1 VSKFSFNSKLSKS
14 VIGVD
19 ISSTSVKLI
28 QLSVKEGK
36 YLVEAYGVLPLA
48 ENDVVD
54 KTVIDSEHVA
64 EVLEGVFNLAN
75 PNIKQVALAVP
86 AGVAITKK
94 IVMDADMADDE
105 REVQIRLEA
114 EQYIPY
120 PLDEVSLDFQVLNV
134 NEKNAEKVD
143 VLLVATRTENVE
155 QRVEIAELAGLKPQ
169 IMDIESYA
177 LERSYALLSGSL
189 PMGVNVV
196 AVLDIGHSQT
206 TLIVLDRG
214 RVIYSREQS
223 FGGKQL
229 TLDVQQRYGLS
240 FAEAGFAKKVRN
252 LPDDFEPEVLYPFM
266 EAIAQQAERS
276 LQLFFSTSQYSSI
289 DHLLLAGGS
298 ANISEFAK
306 VLQDVLGYRVTIAN
320 PFLRMAYA
328 PQVDVRKLEND
339 APSLLVAS
347 GLALR
352 SFD

>member
-1 VSKFSFNSKLSKS
+1 M
-14 VIGVD
+14 GVD

-28 QLSVKEGK
+28 QLSVKNSK
-36 YLVEAYGVLPLA
+36 YQVEAYGVLPLA

-54 KTVIDSEHVA
+54 KTIMDSEHVA
-64 EVLEGVFNLAN
+64 EVLERVYNLAN

-86 AGVAITKK
+86 AVAAITK
-94 IVMDADMADDE
+94 IIQMDAEMGDDE
-105 REVQIRLEA
+105 REVQIRLDA

-120 PLDEVSLDFQVLNV
+120 PLDEVSLDFEVLSF
-134 NEKNAEKVD
+134 NEKNPAKVD
-143 VLLVATRTENVE
+143 VLLVATRTENVDK
-155 QRVEIAELAGLKPQ
+155 RVEVAELAGLKTRV
-169 IMDIESYA
+169 MDVESYA
-177 LERSYALLSGSL
+177 LERSYALLAGSL
-189 PMGVNVV
+189 PIGANIV
-196 AVLDIGHSQT
+196 AVLDVGHTQT
-206 TLIVLDRG
+206 TLIVLDQG
-214 RVIYSREQS
+214 QVVYSREQS

-240 FAEAGFAKKVRN
+240 FAEAGFAKKERN

-266 EAIAQQAERS
+266 EAIAQQAARS
-276 LQLFFSTSQYSSI
+276 LQLFFSSSQYSEI

-298 ANISEFAK
+298 ANITGFPK
-306 VLQDVLGYRVTIAN
+306 LLQEALGYRVTIAN
-320 PFLRMAYA
+320 PFLRMSYA